1 VIVRAL
7 CCASLLT
14 TYFTASRQHGTG
26 TALGVGVALPASRR
40 RHHAQ
45 IRSGNGRFGLH
56 PALDTG
62 GRGGRS
68 RRYSRVVVNEDR
80 CQGCFMF
87 AMVCPLGAISAH
99 PTKQVAV
106 KCDRCTDR
114 EKQGQKG
121 VNSDAGGLES
131 KRSISLL

>member
-1 VIVRAL
+1 
-7 CCASLLT
+7 
-14 TYFTASRQHGTG
+14 
-26 TALGVGVALPASRR
+26 
-40 RHHAQ
+40 
-45 IRSGNGRFGLH
+45 
-56 PALDTG
+56 
-62 GRGGRS
+62 
-68 RRYSRVVVNEDR
+68 
-80 CQGCFMF
+80 MF